1 MLALTGGIGRDQRGE
16 GVQDFF
22 WWLGVVSS
30 IASIGS
36 AIWAW
41 KEAKDSAK
49 AATKAEQIHSRMINH
64 RHIAEANQVLFATR
78 SALQSVSAIGPSCAL
93 RHMRGLDTRGISRHL
108 EGYCQTL
115 NEHSYLFSDAL
126 DNSALKLST
135 ELLKEV
141 TIIANSESLDDVKAA
156 GSRAFLSINRFMPL
170 IKDLS
175 DERREKI
182 K

>member
-1 MLALTGGIGRDQRGE
+1 
-16 GVQDFF
+16 
-22 WWLGVVSS
+22 
-30 IASIGS
+30 
-36 AIWAW
+36 
-41 KEAKDSAK
+41 
-49 AATKAEQIHSRMINH
+49 
-64 RHIAEANQVLFATR
+64 
-78 SALQSVSAIGPSCAL
+78 
-93 RHMRGLDTRGISRHL
+93 MRGLDTRGISRHL

-135 ELLKEV
+135 ELLNEV